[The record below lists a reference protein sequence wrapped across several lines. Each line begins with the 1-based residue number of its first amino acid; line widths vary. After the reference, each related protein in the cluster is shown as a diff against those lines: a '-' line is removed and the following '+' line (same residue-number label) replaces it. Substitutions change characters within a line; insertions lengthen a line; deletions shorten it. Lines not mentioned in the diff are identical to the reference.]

1 MEIILKNFDNTDVI
15 YDNLTNK
22 LVSDNI
28 FTFYD
33 ILNNT
38 KDIKDE
44 KSVVRKSYTYPD
56 TIAYLL
62 NSPEISS
69 CFSYDVYNSFFK
81 TILKSDN
88 CENIIKNLK
97 ETKKDEIMKAFN
109 YIIKVDSITTEETKE
124 KITKILSENGFE
136 TKTDGKKRSKRRK
149 SKKRSKRR
157 SSKRKSKKY

>member
-38 KDIKDE
+38 KEIKY
-44 KSVVRKSYTYPD
+44 SRKSYTYHD

-88 CENIIKNLK
+88 CENIIQKLK
-97 ETKKDEIMKAFN
+97 ETKKEEIMKTFN
-109 YIIKVDSITTEETKE
+109 YIITFDHITDVKTKE
-124 KITKILSENGFE
+124 KITHILLNNGFE
-136 TKTDGKKRSKRRK
+136 IKNL
-149 SKKRSKRR
+149 
-157 SSKRKSKKY
+157 

>member
-38 KDIKDE
+38 KDIKY
-44 KSVVRKSYTYPD
+44 SRKSYTYPD

-88 CENIIKNLK
+88 CGNIIKNLK
-97 ETKKDEIMKAFN
+97 ETKKDEIMKALKFMM
-109 YIIKVDSITTEETKE
+109 
-124 KITKILSENGFE
+124 
-136 TKTDGKKRSKRRK
+136 
-149 SKKRSKRR
+149 
-157 SSKRKSKKY
+157 

>member
-22 LVSDNI
+22 IVSDNI

-38 KDIKDE
+38 IDIKY
-44 KSVVRKSYTYPD
+44 SRKSYTYPD

-69 CFSYDVYNSFFK
+69 CFYDVYNSFFK

-88 CENIIKNLK
+88 CENIIQKIHPN
-97 ETKKDEIMKAFN
+97 IKA
-109 YIIKVDSITTEETKE
+109 
-124 KITKILSENGFE
+124 
-136 TKTDGKKRSKRRK
+136 K
-149 SKKRSKRR
+149 SFK
-157 SSKRKSKKY
+157 

>member
-15 YDNLTNK
+15 YENLTNK

-38 KDIKDE
+38 KDIKY
-44 KSVVRKSYTYPD
+44 SRKSYTYPD

-69 CFSYDVYNSFFK
+69 QLSYNSCFK

-88 CENIIKNLK
+88 CDDIIQKLK

-109 YIIKVDSITTEETKE
+109 YIIIFDHI
-124 KITKILSENGFE
+124 
-136 TKTDGKKRSKRRK
+136 TDGILKFMTRDLLAHF
-149 SKKRSKRR
+149 
-157 SSKRKSKKY
+157 

>member
-1 MEIILKNFDNTDVI
+1 MEIILKNFDNTNVI
-15 YDNLTNK
+15 YENLTNK

-38 KDIKDE
+38 KDIKY
-44 KSVVRKSYTYPD
+44 SRKSYTYPD

-97 ETKKDEIMKAFN
+97 ETKKDEIMKALKFMM
-109 YIIKVDSITTEETKE
+109 
-124 KITKILSENGFE
+124 
-136 TKTDGKKRSKRRK
+136 
-149 SKKRSKRR
+149 
-157 SSKRKSKKY
+157 